1 MLLLKQG
8 LFVPELKGSGA
19 TGLAISLLGAMIIQ
33 YTTHCM
39 MISSGCRNLEILC
52 FIGMLQVGGIQF
64 PFSVYVT
71 LNSIS
76 VVVDLTYV
84 FVQSSA
90 AIGANV
96 FCFILPTYSIKC
108 SFCWSCYM
116 RYWAIQRVWPDS
128 LSFGNIEASKGW
140 RTWKEYQMKKPS
152 KQSREETSNMAATV
166 GITEFI
172 GAEMIE
178 KAIS

>member
-1 MLLLKQG
+1 
-8 LFVPELKGSGA
+8 
-19 TGLAISLLGAMIIQ
+19 MIIQ

-52 FIGMLQVGGIQF
+52 FIGML
-64 PFSVYVT
+64 
-71 LNSIS
+71 
-76 VVVDLTYV
+76 
-84 FVQSSA
+84 QSSA

-128 LSFGNIEASKGW
+128 LSFGNKVWILF
-140 RTWKEYQMKKPS
+140 P
-152 KQSREETSNMAATV
+152 
-166 GITEFI
+166 
-172 GAEMIE
+172 
-178 KAIS
+178 